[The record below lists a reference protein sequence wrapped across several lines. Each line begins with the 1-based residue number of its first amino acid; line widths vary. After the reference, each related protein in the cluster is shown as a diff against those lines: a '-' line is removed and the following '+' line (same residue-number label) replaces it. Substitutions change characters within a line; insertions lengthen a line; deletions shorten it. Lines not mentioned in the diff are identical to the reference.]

1 MIHPFTVQLDFNIEK
16 RKFSRNILRA
26 ILIAVPV
33 ITALYVF
40 MNLAYM
46 TVLSP
51 AEMISSP
58 AVAVEFG
65 RRVLGPFAFLIPLG
79 VSLATFGCALS
90 IQFGVTRL
98 CFVAGREG
106 HFLEPMSYIHHEKM
120 TPGPAV
126 AFQVSEK
133 RIKIRKNE
141 NQRYDSSN
149 FSL

>member
-1 MIHPFTVQLDFNIEK
+1 M
-16 RKFSRNILRA
+16 
-26 ILIAVPV
+26 
-33 ITALYVF
+33 F

-65 RRVLGPFAFLIPLG
+65 KRVLGPFAFLIPLG

-90 IQFGVTRL
+90 VQFGVTRL

-106 HFLEPMSYIHHEKM
+106 HFPEPMSFIHHERM

-126 AFQVSEK
+126 ALQVNILIFLVLK
-133 RIKIRKNE
+133 M
-141 NQRYDSSN
+141 
-149 FSL
+149 